1 MVAVVVVV
9 VACSSGD
16 ADDDLRW
23 QGTARLVE
31 HDLNLDLQGGIA
43 SYIVPTN
50 TDHDLS
56 TRQGICFLVPISAMP
71 SWNTASGTSIPVALP
86 SESLAHAG
94 SHRLAHVSY
103 AVHVVQ
109 PRLLPTAPAADV
121 GWGRRGRW
129 FVARLCLFVA
139 VVSLTRAAYTRS
151 RPATRSRQCEA
162 PPTQI
167 NSQPTGYCFGK
178 AVIIGWATVGEVH
191 RRFHVILV
199 CLVLN
204 VLTQLA
210 TIRHARLSF
219 LICALKVGLR
229 FHRWFSVATMFWTG
243 WSSSADRFESAFQ
256 HLARCGCGKVP
267 ASDGLFFCDV

>member
-1 MVAVVVVV
+1 MVVVVV

-56 TRQGICFLVPISAMP
+56 TRHCICFLVPISAMP
-71 SWNTASGTSIPVALP
+71 SWNTAPGTSMPVALP

-94 SHRLAHVSY
+94 SHRLAHASY
-103 AVHVVQ
+103 AVQVVQ
-109 PRLLPTAPAADV
+109 PLLLRMAPAADV

-139 VVSLTRAAYTRS
+139 VVSLTRTAYTRS
-151 RPATRSRQCEA
+151 EPATRSRQCEA
-162 PPTQI
+162 PPTEI
-167 NSQPTGYCFGK
+167 NSQPTGYCLRK
-178 AVIIGWATVGEVH
+178 AVTLGWATVGEVH
-191 RRFHVILV
+191 QRFHVIFV

-219 LICALKVGLR
+219 LICALKVGLG

-256 HLARCGCGKVP
+256 HLARCGCGKVT
-267 ASDGLFFCDV
+267 AFFL